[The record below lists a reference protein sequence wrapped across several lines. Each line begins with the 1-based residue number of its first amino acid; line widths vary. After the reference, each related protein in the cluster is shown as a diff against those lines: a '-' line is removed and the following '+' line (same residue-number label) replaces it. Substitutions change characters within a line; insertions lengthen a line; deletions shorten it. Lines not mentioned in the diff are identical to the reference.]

1 MSRRP
6 FRASW
11 WAFGLSP
18 LAAVFFFASPAP
30 AGPPGPWVFI
40 PPPGSSTTSTG
51 ATMSTTTAAT
61 TTATVGPKGTATS
74 AVTPVAVDGMDR
86 SKKATVVLERN
97 KKPIA
102 LGILLEGKPFI
113 LTARSPI
120 VAGTGD
126 VDVKFPE
133 TNFTTKARMVHED
146 AAWDLAILVPQSA
159 AGQIGAKASDVDPLS
174 TTVSFSSFVL
184 LKTGKVQPQGA
195 SILGRRDFLS
205 PDGETLKDAL
215 SIDNKALAIGT
226 PIVDGTGGVVAMI
239 TRACAPGSPK
249 VTVAGKGV
257 CMPQLFGVPLSQVKK
272 FLKSAPPDPHP
283 FTAVLGVNGA
293 TDPMGVRVTE
303 VKPGSA
309 AFAAGIKPN
318 DDIIVSV
325 DAQVVKSM
333 DDLRERLDKHSPGDV
348 ITLLVARAGA
358 IREVKCTLKDDSTV
372 AAPSLPPTAYT
383 PLPPLPPIPSVVI
396 KPVPMK
402 K

>member
-1 MSRRP
+1 
-6 FRASW
+6 
-11 WAFGLSP
+11 
-18 LAAVFFFASPAP
+18 
-30 AGPPGPWVFI
+30 
-40 PPPGSSTTSTG
+40 
-51 ATMSTTTAAT
+51 
-61 TTATVGPKGTATS
+61 
-74 AVTPVAVDGMDR
+74 
-86 SKKATVVLERN
+86 
-97 KKPIA
+97 
-102 LGILLEGKPFI
+102 
-113 LTARSPI
+113 
-120 VAGTGD
+120 
-126 VDVKFPE
+126 
-133 TNFTTKARMVHED
+133 
-146 AAWDLAILVPQSA
+146 
-159 AGQIGAKASDVDPLS
+159 
-174 TTVSFSSFVL
+174 
-184 LKTGKVQPQGA
+184 
-195 SILGRRDFLS
+195 
-205 PDGETLKDAL
+205 
-215 SIDNKALAIGT
+215 
-226 PIVDGTGGVVAMI
+226 MI

-283 FTAVLGVNGA
+283 FTAVLGINGT

-318 DDIIVSV
+318 DDIVVSV

-333 DDLRERLDKHSPGDV
+333 DDLRDKIDKHSPGDV

>member
-1 MSRRP
+1 MARP
-6 FRASW
+6 LRASW
-11 WAFGLSP
+11 LVFGLSP
-18 LAAVFFFASPAP
+18 IAAVLFTASPAP

-40 PPPGSSTTSTG
+40 PPPGSSTT
-51 ATMSTTTAAT
+51 ATAGTATTTTAAT
-61 TTATVGPKGTATS
+61 TATTGKTASSS
-74 AVTPVAVDGMDR
+74 AVTPVVLDGMDR

-102 LGILLEGKPFI
+102 LGVLLEGKPFI

-120 VAGTGD
+120 VAGAGD
-126 VDVKFPE
+126 VDVRFPE

-159 AGQIGAKASDVDPLS
+159 TGQIGAKASDTDPLS

-184 LKTGKVQPQGA
+184 LKTGKVQGQPA

-333 DDLRERLDKHSPGDV
+333 DDLRDKIDKHSPGDV
-348 ITLLVARAGA
+348 VTLLVARAGA

-372 AAPSLPPTAYT
+372 AAPSLPPTAYM
-383 PLPPLPPIPSVVI
+383 PLPPLPPMPSVVI